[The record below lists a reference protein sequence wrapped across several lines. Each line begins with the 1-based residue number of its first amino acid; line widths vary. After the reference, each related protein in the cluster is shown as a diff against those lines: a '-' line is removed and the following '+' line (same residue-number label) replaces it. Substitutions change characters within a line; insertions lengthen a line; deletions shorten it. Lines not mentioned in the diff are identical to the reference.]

1 MMIRNDSYP
10 IFELSYLAAVVI
22 GILNKLR
29 DSFYHLKK
37 NKENYRGDLLIY
49 CEERIIPKPL
59 IYHKNHLLID

>member
-37 NKENYRGDLLIY
+37 KTYKGDLLIY
-49 CEERIIPKPL
+49 CEERRIPKPL